1 MINDAQT
8 TNIIYRL
15 SSTNAF
21 AFFSFR
27 LMLCAAAGRQPTE
40 GRKPKPKVGGP
51 PGLLKAGRD
60 GGSNLIGGY
69 PIGNYLIGKGWTL
82 FVYFSI
88 VWEHATENS
97 ATHRGECISPH

>member
-15 SSTNAF
+15 LSTTNAF

-69 PIGNYLIGKGWTL
+69 PSGNYFIG
-82 FVYFSI
+82 
-88 VWEHATENS
+88 
-97 ATHRGECISPH
+97 RGGRAFGRI